1 MKNMKL
7 LIENFNKF
15 LKEEEEDDYQK
26 AERLYTDNWENAL
39 EDEDDK
45 EELNP
50 NKNPYGKEIQ
60 FAHSQLR
67 SLLNKNKNPSEDEI
81 IIAIQDGWEEG
92 RREKEDLSRYDND
105 YDDYDDD

>member
-1 MKNMKL
+1 MKL

-45 EELNP
+45 EELDPNENP
-50 NKNPYGKEIQ
+50 HGKEIQ
-60 FAHSQLR
+60 FAHSNLR
-67 SLLNKNKNPSEDEI
+67 NLLNKNKDPSEEEI
-81 IIAIQDGWEEG
+81 KKAIQDGWDEARYEE
-92 RREKEDLSRYDND
+92 E
-105 YDDYDDD
+105 